1 MKTKETTPGFII
13 SDEWK
18 QKLIDNPQMLDLYLT
33 NAEKMRDDV
42 IDRTA
47 KLTERGYKFIEFMLL
62 IATILSAIGI
72 NTASGLAK
80 IVLAAILVCFLIVC
94 VLSFFLLRS
103 NKIFYKGYAPEDA
116 LRKDIFDWIQGE
128 YPDSKQSY
136 KLFELENCNRDIRY
150 EASLNERIAN
160 RLEAVKI
167 SLLVLLS
174 LILILTAIS
183 AIF

>member
-103 NKIFYKGYAPEDA
+103 NKIFYKGYEIGEVTCPTKYFDDA
-116 LRKDIFDWIQGE
+116 SSINLRRSTIYGLGCLRVSLVYRLCKWHLMK
-128 YPDSKQSY
+128 SR
-136 KLFELENCNRDIRY
+136 LF
-150 EASLNERIAN
+150 A
-160 RLEAVKI
+160 
-167 SLLVLLS
+167 
-174 LILILTAIS
+174 
-183 AIF
+183 